1 MPALLIDDV
10 LGLLSGPGPAG
21 LFSDFDGTLS
31 PIVPDPAAARPLP
44 GAAEALHRLATR
56 LAEVAVVSG
65 RPAGFLAG
73 HFAPIEG
80 ERLELF
86 GLHGLERWGP
96 GGVEPVE
103 AARPF
108 VEVVAGVRARALE
121 AGIPGLVVED
131 KVLSLT
137 LHWRRARDPEGTGAA
152 ASALALELAAGAGL
166 EVRPGKASVELVPP
180 LGIDKGTVV
189 RERGRRLAAV
199 VFLGDDRGDLRAF
212 DALDELE
219 RAGAGVARV
228 GVAGAEAPPELL
240 ERADLVLS
248 GPHESLALLEALAAR
263 LA

>member
-1 MPALLIDDV
+1 MPALLFDDV
-10 LGLLSGPGPAG
+10 LQLLSGPLPTG

-31 PIVPDPAAARPLP
+31 PIVPDPASARPLP
-44 GAAEALHRLATR
+44 GAVEALHRLAAR
-56 LAEVAVVSG
+56 LEEVAVVSG
-65 RPAGFLAG
+65 RPAGFLADR
-73 HFAPIEG
+73 FAPRQG
-80 ERLELF
+80 EHLQLF

-108 VEVVAGVRARALE
+108 VAVVERVRIQALE
-121 AGIPGLVVED
+121 AGVPGLVVED

-137 LHWRRARDPEGTGAA
+137 LHWRRARDPEATGAA
-152 ASALALELAAGAGL
+152 ASALAAELAAGAGL
-166 EVRPGKASVELVPP
+166 EIRPGKASVEIVPP

-189 RERGRRLAAV
+189 RQRGRRLGAV

-212 DALDELE
+212 DALDALE
-219 RAGAGVARV
+219 RDGAVVARL
-228 GVAGAEAPPELL
+228 GVAGAEAPKELL

-248 GPHESLALLEALAAR
+248 GPAESVALLEALAGR